1 MKKKVWNIVIVISVA
16 ILCIVSYKCNVYET
30 KFYSVFFQSVD
41 IHTPSELEEVTY
53 MTHLSEEVAGAY
65 TFTDEEDLAIWDDF
79 VKWLN
84 NTTFIKVRNTEGTS
98 YTGEGIYLKFKG
110 IEEELWIIV
119 GQGGT
124 DIGLGD
130 YVWKPLGKINLP
142 VDEEYLLEM
151 KVEQQANE

>member
-1 MKKKVWNIVIVISVA
+1 MNRKKRIVVIAATVVLLVITIVV
-16 ILCIVSYKCNVYET
+16 LNSYDT
-30 KFYSVFFQSVD
+30 QFYSDYFFIGK

-151 KVEQQANE
+151 KAEQQANE